1 MSQNRKKTILSSV
14 FFSITF
20 SINKTPYMNRSV
32 SRLCSSFVCTSDLRL
47 FHIILITVA
56 LLYLNIW
63 YNKFSDLAVVLQE
76 FFNYSW
82 HYALLYTFQNHFVQL
97 HLKKSGFCFFF
108 ITGIGGLVTKSY
120 VALVIP
126 WTVARQAPL
135 SIRLSRQEYWSG
147 LPFPSPG
154 DLPNSEIEP
163 RSPALQADD
172 LWTELWGKA
181 SVGTALNLWHKSI
194 LNGTHLQKIE
204 SSNPWM
210 WYILLLKCSFFQ

>member
-1 MSQNRKKTILSSV
+1 
-14 FFSITF
+14 
-20 SINKTPYMNRSV
+20 MNRSV
-32 SRLCSSFVCTSDLRL
+32 SRLCSSFVYTSDLRL

-56 LLYLNIW
+56 LSYLNIW

-97 HLKKSGFCFFF
+97 HFKKSGFWFFF

-120 VALVIP
+120 LTLVIP
-126 WTVARQAPL
+126 WTVAHQAPL
-135 SIRLSRQEYWSG
+135 SMGFSRQEYWSG
-147 LPFPSPG
+147 LPFTSPG
-154 DLPNSEIEP
+154 DLPNSGTEP

-172 LWTELWGKA
+172 LWTELWEKP
-181 SVGTALNLWHKSI
+181 SVGIVLNLWHKSI

-210 WYILLLKCSFFQ
+210 WYILLLKCYFFK